1 VNRNKKKHTKIY
13 IRLYQINLLTIF
25 YEIKHSLFNTFRFT
39 SESTTAGDLPPNSKA
54 TGVKCFAAA
63 AITILPTLPFPQN
76 IKREKEEKENKK
88 EEDGD

>member
-1 VNRNKKKHTKIY
+1 
-13 IRLYQINLLTIF
+13 
-25 YEIKHSLFNTFRFT
+25 LFNTFRFT